1 MLRYLDVFKQ
11 LKVLIL
17 IMIINLQTI
26 ISQNNKFLII
36 DGIFYNDININR
48 RRNKLKIDKFVL
60 KLSSAKFFILTL
72 ILTFEEF
79 L

>member
-1 MLRYLDVFKQ
+1 
-11 LKVLIL
+11 
-17 IMIINLQTI
+17 MITINLQTI
-26 ISQNNKFLII
+26 ISQNKKFLLI

-48 RRNKLKIDKFVL
+48 RRKKLKIDKFVL
-60 KLSSAKFFILTL
+60 KLSSSKFFILTL

>member
-1 MLRYLDVFKQ
+1 
-11 LKVLIL
+11 
-17 IMIINLQTI
+17 MITINLQTI
-26 ISQNNKFLII
+26 ISQNNKFLLI

-60 KLSSAKFFILTL
+60 KLSSTKFFILTL